1 LSGQALSRGY
11 ENVNLAI
18 AEIRRL
24 SKQLVPPVLGDMLI
38 SVLKDMTD
46 EIHAVTNINFIFDLA
61 AFDEKRLNEDIKLM
75 IYRIVQ
81 EQVNNIVKH
90 AKASHVRIKITNDAK
105 QISLLIADNGVGFDT
120 KQKSKGIGLRN
131 IENRVKFYKGNVTI
145 RSEKEKGCILK
156 IFIPVKNMTA
166 VLQ

>member
-1 LSGQALSRGY
+1 
-11 ENVNLAI
+11 
-18 AEIRRL
+18 
-24 SKQLVPPVLGDMLI
+24 
-38 SVLKDMTD
+38 
-46 EIHAVTNINFIFDLA
+46 
-61 AFDEKRLNEDIKLM
+61 M

-90 AKASHVRIKITNDAK
+90 ARASQVHINITNDAK

-131 IENRVKFYKGNVTI
+131 IENRVKFYKGNATI
-145 RSEKEKGCILK
+145 RSEREKGCILEVY
-156 IFIPVKNMTA
+156 IPMKNMTA